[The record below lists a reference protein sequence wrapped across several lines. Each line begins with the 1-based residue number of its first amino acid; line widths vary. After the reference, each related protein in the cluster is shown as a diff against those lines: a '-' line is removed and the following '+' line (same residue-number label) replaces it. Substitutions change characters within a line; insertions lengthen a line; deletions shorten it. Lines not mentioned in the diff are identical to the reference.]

1 MPYIFDFTS
10 GRVYNCRMEKLLEIY
25 NKVNQFGLE
34 NGFKL
39 NIIKPGEITYEMEV
53 LEKHL
58 ATPKIIHG
66 GMIAAMMDGVI
77 GVAALCLV
85 APEGKLV
92 STVEYKINYFKPA
105 FLGDKLLGKGRVD
118 HQGKR
123 IIHTSGEIYNQ
134 NNEIIAKAMGTFNAY
149 PFEKSDVAEY
159 IKNTNQ
165 QL

>member
-1 MPYIFDFTS
+1 
-10 GRVYNCRMEKLLEIY
+10 MEKLLEIY
-25 NKVNQFGLE
+25 NQVNQFGLE

-39 NIIKPGEITYEMEV
+39 TVIKPGEITYEMEV

-58 ATPKIIHG
+58 ATPKTIHG

-77 GVAALCLV
+77 GVPALSLV
-85 APEGKLV
+85 AAEGKLV

-105 FLGDKLLGKGRVD
+105 FLSDKLIGKGRVD

-134 NNEIIAKAMGTFNAY
+134 NNEIIAKAIGTFNAY
-149 PFEKSDVAEY
+149 PVENSDVFQYMKE
-159 IKNTNQ
+159 TNQ